1 MSAPLGRSPCVGGS
15 SNLWTRERRRL
26 LCSPVF
32 LAALGALLA
41 SGARTA
47 SASLASDLALLG
59 QSFTAQGDGA
69 GIDCT
74 HPDVKDL
81 PMCANAPPPTASAP
95 APKPQGPRNTK
106 PTVGIAAHLWA
117 FNQGAYSRTTE
128 GVTTDKDEGAFLM
141 RSTAG
146 GAMVF
151 LETRDIPQFALRA
164 EFGLWFPKVERIRQ
178 EGAPAAITC
187 DDCKWDMVLA
197 VMMVGKVPIRIGKWV
212 AIYPLLGAGF
222 GAIFSLYHGRE
233 MVDRLGYSFALGVG
247 VEGFPTAH
255 VAPFFEFRYQLV
267 GGRHKEE
274 TPLGEVTSWLHYH
287 AVLLA
292 LGVRFH

>member
-1 MSAPLGRSPCVGGS
+1 MPTGHRG
-15 SNLWTRERRRL
+15 
-26 LCSPVF
+26 LCYLVVS
-32 LAALGALLA
+32 AALIGVVPRVQAAVLCPC
-41 SGARTA
+41 
-47 SASLASDLALLG
+47 DLVALG
-59 QSFTAQGDGA
+59 QALTAQSDGA

-81 PMCANAPPPTASAP
+81 PMCVNAPPPAASTP
-95 APKPQGPRNTK
+95 APKAQGPKNTK

-117 FNQGAYSRTTE
+117 FNRGAYSYTNE
-128 GVTTDKDEGAFLM
+128 EVTTDKGTADYLM
-141 RSTAG
+141 RPTAG

-151 LETRDIPQFALRA
+151 LETRDSLRFALRA
-164 EFGLWFPKVERIRQ
+164 EFGIWFPKVERIRA
-178 EGAPAAITC
+178 EGAPVAISC
-187 DDCKWDMVLA
+187 DECKWDVVLA
-197 VMMVGKVPIRIGKWV
+197 IMMVGKVPIRIGKWV
-212 AIYPLLGAGF
+212 AIYPLLGVGF

-233 MVDRLGYSFALGVG
+233 AVDRLGYSFALGVG

-255 VAPFFEFRYQLV
+255 VAPFFELRYQIV

-274 TPLGEVTSWLHYH
+274 APVGDVTSWLHYH